1 MTETAQPLAATP
13 PQPNTNTVPSLA
25 DIGYGSAF
33 SISSSTTSPI
43 SYTQVAEVTDIDW
56 AGITI
61 GKEDVTHLGSPNAYR
76 EYKPTLVDPG
86 TISLEGNWLDDAT
99 QSNMYTMASTRQ
111 IFPFMVQNLVQGN
124 SKTYTVTGFGFFEKI
139 TPLGKIT
146 ADKAIKF
153 SAQIQIT
160 GVITPVLQ

>member
-1 MTETAQPLAATP
+1 MEPTQLATTVP
-13 PQPNTNTVPSLA
+13 PPNTNTNPSLA

-33 SISSSTTSPI
+33 SIGDPTVSPI

-61 GKEDVTHLGSPNAYR
+61 GKEDVTNLGSPNAYR

-86 TISLEGNWLDDAT
+86 TISIEGNWLNDST
-99 QSNMYTMASTRQ
+99 QSNMYNYASTRKTFAFQ
-111 IFPFMVQNLVQGN
+111 IQNRTQSDQHVYTVQGL
-124 SKTYTVTGFGFFEKI
+124 GFFEKI

-146 ADKAIKF
+146 ADKTIKF
-153 SAQIQIT
+153 SAQIQVT
-160 GVITPVLQ
+160 GVITPTMV

>member
-1 MTETAQPLAATP
+1 MTETAQVQALP
-13 PQPNTNTVPSLA
+13 PQPNTNTTPSQA

-33 SISSSTTSPI
+33 SISTSTTSPV

-61 GKEDVTHLGSPNAYR
+61 GKEDVTNLGSPNAYR

-86 TISLEGNWLDDAT
+86 TISIEGNWLDDTT
-99 QSNMYTMASTRQ
+99 QMNMYNLASTRQ
-111 IFPFMVQNLVQGN
+111 IFAFQVQNLVQNN
-124 SKTYTVTGFGFFEKI
+124 SKTYTVSGQGFFEKI

-153 SAQIQIT
+153 SAQVQIT
-160 GVITPVLQ
+160 GIVTISLQ